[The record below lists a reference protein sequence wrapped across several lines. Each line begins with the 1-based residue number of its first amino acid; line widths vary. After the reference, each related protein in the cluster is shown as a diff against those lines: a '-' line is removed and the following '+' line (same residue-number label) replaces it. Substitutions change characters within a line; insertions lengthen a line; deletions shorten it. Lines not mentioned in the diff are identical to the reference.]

1 MVPFRCCY
9 KIKETLKK
17 SPGSDYNFKFNSRL
31 TLLLRS
37 AARPLLCSVPLLLFS
52 ASLPL
57 CLHVRERFHSS
68 ATPLKNFD

>member
-1 MVPFRCCY
+1 MCLMISLENFNGSFQVLLQN
-9 KIKETLKK
+9 KGNIKKK

-57 CLHVRERFHSS
+57 CLHV
-68 ATPLKNFD
+68 